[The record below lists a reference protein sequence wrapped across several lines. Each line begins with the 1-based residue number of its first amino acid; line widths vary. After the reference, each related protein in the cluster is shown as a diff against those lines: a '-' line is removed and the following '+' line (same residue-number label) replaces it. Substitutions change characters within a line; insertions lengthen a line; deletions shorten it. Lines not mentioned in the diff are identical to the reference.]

1 MKPKKDELAALR
13 AAHQEEYADEED
25 YLVGM
30 FNTVVDL
37 MHKRDSWGVGIRFSE
52 TQVTPYG
59 PYYNKAT
66 AMKFGQRYA
75 NVLECDVFV
84 QQLKAPS
91 KLEDPTEEP
100 VSD

>member
-1 MKPKKDELAALR
+1 MKKAELAAMQ
-13 AAHQEEYADEED
+13 AAHSKEYADEGE
-25 YLVGM
+25 YLQAL
-30 FNTVVDL
+30 FDTVLDL
-37 MHKRDSWGVGIRFSE
+37 MHQRDSWGVGIRFSE

-100 VSD
+100 ISD